1 MGDQTILQEDFSGG
15 ISGGR
20 RAPPNTVYDA
30 VNALI
35 SDEGQL
41 YRRGGDVYYSSADT
55 TPAFVNVGAYFMPAV
70 RATRVFGWN
79 DFTASP
85 LSLTLAPVFLGLGA
99 APDRR
104 PVQIGNFLVWPNDT
118 SASYALY
125 GGTLSTASYS
135 AGTATFT
142 AGSKTVTGA
151 GTAWVANV
159 TPGMIIAPGATSRQ
173 GVVTNVG
180 NDTTLTLMDP
190 WPTTTFTAAAY
201 NASIVSSTSFATI
214 DRGVGTHVAAAGSG
228 APRLVF
234 MTSNRAY
241 LSDVNDPTT
250 LSANVNQFLEF
261 PAGSLILGGE
271 GYGDSCF
278 IFTDSGVWRAD
289 NLSLDAIDDLGNVQ
303 WQQERINGALILWGE
318 NGIASWRG
326 ATIVPGTDD
335 VHLMAADGTTE
346 SLSGDPSN
354 GKIRKQYRSYVKAGY
369 LPGTAAVWNGH
380 YVLPIYQKSGNT
392 GTPIDTLICRLD
404 RGAVWT
410 RWAGHAAG
418 TGFAVLPGQP
428 SKLLAAT
435 GARISDTSG
444 CFSLT
449 GGTTRDADLTTPTFT
464 VDSNDFDLGPGIRP
478 NTVEKVRYVY
488 ETAGGTPTFT
498 FASAVGAEGASYTN
512 GTLKRG
518 GGASDGTDYTAVRI
532 NRKAERMRFR
542 FRTSSQLT
550 SLILRRLELTV
561 RPAGQS

>member
-159 TPGMIIAPGATSRQ
+159 TARHDHRAREPRVRQ

-289 NLSLDAIDDLGNVQ
+289 NLSLDAVDDFGNVQ
-303 WQQERINGALILWGE
+303 WQQDPRINGALILWGDARDRVLAARDARLPAPTTYYL
-318 NGIASWRG
+318 IAAGRSTTDSLTGGPLPTGRRHPASSTAPTSRPATSPAPPRSWNAPLR
-326 ATIVPGTDD
+326 P
-335 VHLMAADGTTE
+335 ADRT
-346 SLSGDPSN
+346 
-354 GKIRKQYRSYVKAGY
+354 RSA
-369 LPGTAAVWNGH
+369 
-380 YVLPIYQKSGNT
+380 
-392 GTPIDTLICRLD
+392 GTPASPIDALVCRLD
-404 RGAVWT
+404 RGAAWT
-410 RWAGHAAG
+410 RWAGHAKPAPAYARRCPA
-418 TGFAVLPGQP
+418 TTV
-428 SKLLAAT
+428 AA
-435 GARISDTSG
+435 AR
-444 CFSLT
+444 
-449 GGTTRDADLTTPTFT
+449 R
-464 VDSNDFDLGPGIRP
+464 
-478 NTVEKVRYVY
+478 
-488 ETAGGTPTFT
+488 
-498 FASAVGAEGASYTN
+498 
-512 GTLKRG
+512 
-518 GGASDGTDYTAVRI
+518 
-532 NRKAERMRFR
+532 
-542 FRTSSQLT
+542 
-550 SLILRRLELTV
+550 
-561 RPAGQS
+561 